1 MKEKASLSPPVVGA
15 SSLLVI
21 FAVLCLTIFA
31 LLSISTVQ
39 ANGRL
44 SDHAV
49 NAVMNYYEADA
60 QAESILA
67 KLRAGE
73 KPDGV
78 VQEENSNL
86 YTYSCAVSDTQ
97 VLVVQIML
105 EGNDYTI
112 LRWQVISNVRWQADD
127 RLPVWD
133 GQG

>member
-1 MKEKASLSPPVVGA
+1 MKDKTTITPPVVGA

-44 SDHAV
+44 SDHATK
-49 NAVMNYYEADA
+49 AVTDYYEADA
-60 QAESILA
+60 EAERILA

-73 KPDGV
+73 KPAGV
-78 VQEENSNL
+78 SQNGNL
-86 YTYSCAVSDTQ
+86 YTYTCTVSDTQ
-97 VLVVQIML
+97 VLAVQVVV
-105 EGNDYTI
+105 ENDTYTI

-127 RLPVWD
+127 KRPVWD

>member
-1 MKEKASLSPPVVGA
+1 MKEKTSLTPPVIGA

-21 FAVLCLTIFA
+21 FAVLCLVIFA

-44 SDHAV
+44 SDHAA
-49 NAVMNYYEADA
+49 NAVMDYYEADA

-73 KPDGV
+73 EPEGV
-78 VQEENSNL
+78 SREGNL
-86 YTYSCAVSDTQ
+86 YTYTCPVSDTQ
-97 VLVVQIML
+97 VLAVQVVV
-105 EGNDYTI
+105 ENDEYTI
-112 LRWQVISNVRWQADD
+112 LRWQVISDVRWEADD
-127 RLPVWD
+127 KRPVWD

>member
-31 LLSISTVQ
+31 LLSISTLQ
-39 ANGRL
+39 ADGRL
-44 SDHAV
+44 SDHAA
-49 NAVMNYYEADA
+49 NAVTNYYEADA
-60 QAESILA
+60 QAEEILA
-67 KLRAGE
+67 RLRAGE

-78 VQEENSNL
+78 SRDGNL
-86 YTYSCAVSDTQ
+86 YTYTCTVSDTQ
-97 VLVVQIML
+97 VLAVQVMV
-105 EGNDYTI
+105 ENDNYTI

-127 RLPVWD
+127 KRPVWD

>member
-1 MKEKASLSPPVVGA
+1 MKDKTSITPPVVGA

-44 SDHAV
+44 SDHAAK
-49 NAVMNYYEADA
+49 AVIGYYEADA
-60 QAESILA
+60 QAERVLA

-78 VQEENSNL
+78 SRDGNL
-86 YTYSCAVSDTQ
+86 YTYTCTVSDTQ
-97 VLVVQIML
+97 VLAVQVVV
-105 EGNDYTI
+105 ENDNYTI
-112 LRWQVISNVRWQADD
+112 LRWQVISNVRWQADE
-127 RLPVWD
+127 RRPVWN

>member
-1 MKEKASLSPPVVGA
+1 MKDKTSMTPPVVGA

-44 SDHAV
+44 SDHAAK
-49 NAVMNYYEADA
+49 AVTDYYKADA
-60 QAESILA
+60 QAESTLA
-67 KLRAGE
+67 RLRAGE

-78 VQEENSNL
+78 FQEGNL
-86 YTYSCAVSDTQ
+86 YTYTCTVSDTQ
-97 VLVVQIML
+97 VLAVQVMV
-105 EGNDYTI
+105 ENDNYTI

-127 RLPVWD
+127 RRPVWD
-133 GQG
+133 GQS

>member
-1 MKEKASLSPPVVGA
+1 MKDKTAMTPPVVGA

-86 YTYSCAVSDTQ
+86 YT
-97 VLVVQIML
+97 
-105 EGNDYTI
+105 
-112 LRWQVISNVRWQADD
+112 
-127 RLPVWD
+127 
-133 GQG
+133 

>member
-1 MKEKASLSPPVVGA
+1 MKDKVSITPPVVGA

-44 SDHAV
+44 SDHAAE
-49 NAVMNYYEADA
+49 AVADYYKADA
-60 QAESILA
+60 EAEMILA

-73 KPDGV
+73 KPAGVSQDG
-78 VQEENSNL
+78 NL
-86 YTYSCAVSDTQ
+86 YTYTCTVSDTQ
-97 VLVVQIML
+97 LLAVQVVV
-105 EGNDYTI
+105 ENDNYTI

-127 RLPVWD
+127 RRPVWN

>member
-1 MKEKASLSPPVVGA
+1 MKDKTAMTPPVVGA

-44 SDHAV
+44 SDHAA
-49 NAVMNYYEADA
+49 NAVMNYYAADA

-78 VQEENSNL
+78 AQEGNL
-86 YTYSCAVSDTQ
+86 YTYNCAVSDTQ

-127 RLPVWD
+127 RRPVWN